1 MAVQSPFPFRALT
14 KAVLC
19 EDYLSMPF
27 GMPGWSSLWEGGLP
41 EVIRTGEGLK
51 KSVDAGCWLCHPLI
65 EAYPQAVQRERIGFA
80 FDYKQSYRSSKWEC
94 SLFLLRFRITRA
106 RQPRQWLF

>member
-19 EDYLSMPF
+19 EDCLSMPF
-27 GMPGWSSLWEGGLP
+27 GMPGWSSLLEEGGLP

-51 KSVDAGCWLCHPLI
+51 KSVDAGCWLCHQLI
-65 EAYPQAVQRERIGFA
+65 EAYPQAVQRERIEFA

-94 SLFLLRFRITRA
+94 SLFLPGLRIT
-106 RQPRQWLF
+106 